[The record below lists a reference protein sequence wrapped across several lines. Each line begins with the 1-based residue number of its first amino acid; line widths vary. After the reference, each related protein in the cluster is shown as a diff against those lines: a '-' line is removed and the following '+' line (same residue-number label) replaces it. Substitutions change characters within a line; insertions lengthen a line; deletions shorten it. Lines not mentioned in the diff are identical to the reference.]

1 MTNQTFHLGIDPGW
15 RNLGYALL
23 SENAQGE
30 LSLVRSGTDDVSKDA
45 VMYASSFAATLH
57 SVVPPTSGLLRN
69 FTMERYVSYQ
79 GVNTAEAESIL
90 MTIGSL
96 RQAMLPWVRN
106 NPIGLGLGKLHM
118 PRAIDWKTTLVK
130 ILAKHY
136 GFNNPST
143 SLDKKFSVAAATCV
157 LNGRGSFSNDH
168 EADAVCL
175 AALPA
180 LLEKHTG
187 LRSKHAV

>member
-23 SENAQGE
+23 SENSQGE
-30 LSLVRSGTDDVSKDA
+30 LSLVQSGTDDVSKDA
-45 VMYASSFAATLH
+45 VMYSSSFAAKLH
-57 SVVPPTSGLLRN
+57 SVVAPSSGLLRN

-79 GVNTAEAESIL
+79 GVNTAESESIL

-96 RQAMLPWVRN
+96 RQAMLPWVRET
-106 NPIGLGLGKLHM
+106 PAGLGLGQLRM
-118 PRAIDWKTTLVK
+118 VRAIDWKTILVK
-130 ILAKHY
+130 ILVKHY
-136 GFNNPST
+136 GFDNPST
-143 SLDKKFSVAAATCV
+143 SLDKKFSVAAAKCV
-157 LNGRGSFSNDH
+157 LNGRGSFNNDH

-180 LLEKHTG
+180 L
-187 LRSKHAV
+187 RSKHAV